1 MEHQTGKL
9 INSFDHKNNYK
20 ELTKKKI
27 KVCFFTYRPMWNL
40 AKDLSKKLYG
50 NMKGN
55 HGASTI
61 INVALSNFLE
71 KHGFKKYNLAIK
83 LSNLIKSRTYL
94 IYFDKVSGA
103 INLVFNNLVF
113 EPDNKV
119 YNDNII
125 IQLNEFIDYQNI
137 NIKQILTKPDQIN
150 FSDVKK
156 LLIIQHNHIGILE
169 RKIKLLEEKIN
180 SLETKDYYDSDY
192 DYGKN

>member
-1 MEHQTGKL
+1 MSNVLLDETQYY
-9 INSFDHKNNYK
+9 INIDDTNV
-20 ELTKKKI
+20 KKI
-27 KVCFFTYRPMWNL
+27 IVIVGYY
-40 AKDLSKKLYG
+40 SKTFSVVLP
-50 NMKGN
+50 
-55 HGASTI
+55 
-61 INVALSNFLE
+61 NFLE

>member
-61 INVALSNFLE
+61 TNVALSNFLE
-71 KHGFKKYNLAIK
+71 KHGCVAPQIIK
-83 LSNLIKSRTYL
+83 DIKS
-94 IYFDKVSGA
+94 FK
-103 INLVFNNLVF
+103 
-113 EPDNKV
+113 
-119 YNDNII
+119 NICI
-125 IQLNEFIDYQNI
+125 
-137 NIKQILTKPDQIN
+137 
-150 FSDVKK
+150 SD
-156 LLIIQHNHIGILE
+156 
-169 RKIKLLEEKIN
+169 
-180 SLETKDYYDSDY
+180 
-192 DYGKN
+192 